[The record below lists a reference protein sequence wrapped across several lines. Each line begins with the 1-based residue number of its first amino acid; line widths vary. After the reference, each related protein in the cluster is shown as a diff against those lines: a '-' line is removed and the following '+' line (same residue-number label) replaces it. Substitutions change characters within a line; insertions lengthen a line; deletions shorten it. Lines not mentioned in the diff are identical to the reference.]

1 MGAVLTRKKFV
12 SLVATM
18 VATLALTLAFAP
30 SAFALPGTPV
40 SGAFSNYKIETYST
54 GATEGARN
62 LNQHVKITL
71 KGSSE
76 IDDIDQ
82 SAVMNSF
89 TGTEESDPTCTIT
102 IAGRNI
108 MGADYK
114 RVPTVSIDPT
124 DSKNLIIDLG
134 PCVDANGDAIFTA
147 QYSGVI
153 VASGYLSGVSTTNGA
168 TTFPVSLNTVIPTG
182 FGLNVSGEGTNQLT
196 ISVSSLANVR
206 GMVHLAIY
214 KDTNT
219 ASDSITYT
227 PISSTAGTIQ
237 AFTYTIHAHAFH
249 TMAASAYLNAISAL
263 SLPTGYSISV
273 ASYDSDN
280 NPASLTITGPSDV
293 ELYMGV
299 YDDDLLQSMGWSF
312 TGRNT
317 GTGEWGPGGNPNL

>member
-1 MGAVLTRKKFV
+1 MGSIMTRKKFV
-12 SLVATM
+12 SLVAAM

-30 SAFALPGTPV
+30 AAFALPGTPV

-54 GATEGARN
+54 GATADARN

-76 IDDIDQ
+76 IEELDQ
-82 SAVMNSF
+82 AAIMASL
-89 TGTEESDPTCTIT
+89 TESDPTCTIT

-108 MGADYK
+108 MSADYK
-114 RVPTVSIDPT
+114 RVPTVSIDPA

-134 PCVDANGDAIFTA
+134 PCVDSDDNAIFTA

-153 VASGYLSGVSTTNGA
+153 VASGYVSGVSTANGA

-317 GTGEWGPGGNPNL
+317 GTGEWGPGGNPGA